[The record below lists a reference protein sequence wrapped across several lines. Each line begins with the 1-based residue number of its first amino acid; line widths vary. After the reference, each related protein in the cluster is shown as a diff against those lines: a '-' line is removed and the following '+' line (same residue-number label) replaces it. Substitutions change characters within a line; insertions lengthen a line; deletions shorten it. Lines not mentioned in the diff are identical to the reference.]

1 MPVRKVRVKRKGKYR
16 TCFRW
21 GKTGKI
27 YCGRGA
33 YEKAERQGRAI
44 HARRR

>member
-1 MPVRKVRVKRKGKYR
+1 MPVRKVRVKRRGRYR
-16 TCFRW
+16 ICFRW

-33 YEKAERQGRAI
+33 HEKVARQGRAI
-44 HARRR
+44 HARRK